1 MKHNKYK
8 YTGIWVNGKP
18 HGQEGVQDYG
28 DGKSYTGGFMNG
40 VKNGTG
46 TYQDTELG

>member
-18 HGQEGVQDYG
+18 HG
-28 DGKSYTGGFMNG
+28 
-40 VKNGTG
+40 
-46 TYQDTELG
+46 